1 MDFKNVKEWDQYDW
15 LTFAVLIII
24 LILNIGYWPIGKLSA
39 NYVYFASFLGFST
52 LLGHFIDNIYIT
64 T

>member
-1 MDFKNVKEWDQYDW
+1 MDFKSLGEWEWYDR
-15 LTFAVLIII
+15 LTFIVLIII
-24 LILNIGYWPIGKLSA
+24 LILNIGWAIGKLSI